1 MGSVMAVSIP
11 EIVTTAMATA
21 ARKKNDLGKRNLILF
36 QGDSITDAGRN
47 REDINYNN
55 PAALGYGYSMLAGA
69 SLLEKFSALDLKIYN
84 KGVSGNKVY
93 QLAERWDKDC
103 LDLKPDIL
111 SILIGVNDIWHKLN
125 GDYYGTVDVY
135 RNDYVAL
142 LERTKKALP
151 NIRLIIGEPFAV
163 PGIEAVD
170 ERWYPEF
177 YSYQR
182 AAREIADKFGAAFIP
197 YQKVF
202 DEAQKLAPGS
212 YWTPD
217 GVHPT
222 LAGAQLMATAWLE
235 TIK

>member
-1 MGSVMAVSIP
+1 MLLCLK
-11 EIVTTAMATA
+11 EQ
-21 ARKKNDLGKRNLILF
+21 RKLF
-36 QGDSITDAGRN
+36 QTC
-47 REDINYNN
+47 
-55 PAALGYGYSMLAGA
+55 
-69 SLLEKFSALDLKIYN
+69 K
-84 KGVSGNKVY
+84 
-93 QLAERWDKDC
+93 
-103 LDLKPDIL
+103 
-111 SILIGVNDIWHKLN
+111 
-125 GDYYGTVDVY
+125 
-135 RNDYVAL
+135 
-142 LERTKKALP
+142 
-151 NIRLIIGEPFAV
+151 LIIGEPFAV

-197 YQKVF
+197 YQKVY